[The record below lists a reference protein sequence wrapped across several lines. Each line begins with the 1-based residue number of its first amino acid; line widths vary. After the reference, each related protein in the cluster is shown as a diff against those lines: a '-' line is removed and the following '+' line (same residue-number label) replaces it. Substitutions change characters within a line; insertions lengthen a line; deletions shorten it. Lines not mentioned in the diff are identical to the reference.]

1 MADNLLAICQEVSD
15 KLQIESPAAIMNS
28 TNETSR
34 IFRACAKDEVEDL
47 LRAPEKPWTASIR
60 EHTFV
65 TVSGTPDYAL
75 PASFKYF
82 IDQTVWDRANY
93 WEMRGPISQAEWQA
107 VKSSIL
113 ANTVT
118 SRKRYQLR
126 SNGAAAF
133 PTVRFYLSPTP
144 TVSNETLVYEYVS
157 TATCY
162 NVITGAPQET
172 WLQDTDLPIL
182 DQYLIKLGITWRVL
196 SRFGLPYDEEILHY
210 ETQRDLAIARDGG
223 AKVLSLARS
232 RSLGLID
239 ANNVPDTGFG

>member
-1 MADNLLAICQEVSD
+1 MADNLLTMCQSVSD
-15 KLQIESPAAIMNS
+15 KLQIESPAAIINS

-34 IFRACAKDEVEDL
+34 LFRICAKHEVEAL
-47 LRAPEKPWTASIR
+47 LRAPEKPWKASIR

-65 TVSGTPDYAL
+65 TVVGTPDYAL
-75 PASFKYF
+75 PADFKYF
-82 IDQTVWDRANY
+82 VDQTVWDRANY

-113 ANTVT
+113 ASTVT

-126 SNGAAAF
+126 SDGAAAF
-133 PTVRFYLSPTP
+133 PTVKFYISPTP
-144 TVSNETLVYEYVS
+144 DVANETLVFEYNS

-162 NVITGAPQET
+162 NVTTGAPQAT

-182 DQYLIKLGITWRVL
+182 DQYLIELGITWRML
-196 SRFGLPYDEEILHY
+196 SRLGLPYDEEILEY

-223 AKVLSLARS
+223 AKVLSIAKKR
-232 RSLGLID
+232 GLTLIG
-239 ANNVPDTGFG
+239 ANNVPDTGMG